1 MRWVRTNISSIYYF
15 TEIPIILKQHI
26 QSDWISNEPRKW
38 GDVLRTLSVHGYSKP
53 WRTSLGMNKPRTWCK
68 SGQVSLVK
76 FQTTDTYVAA
86 KKLSHCETVALWN
99 SLETWKTS
107 SIPLRCH
114 WNPTVN
120 SGKVPGR
127 VLPLCWAIYMCCH
140 FDPLFWPSE
149 DWTQSFWGTFSYPPT
164 PKSSFWV
171 PILPELH
178 LFDPKFHFAS
188 IF

>member
-1 MRWVRTNISSIYYF
+1 M
-15 TEIPIILKQHI
+15 
-26 QSDWISNEPRKW
+26 
-38 GDVLRTLSVHGYSKP
+38 
-53 WRTSLGMNKPRTWCK
+53 
-68 SGQVSLVK
+68 K

-86 KKLSHCETVALWN
+86 KNLSHCETVALWN

-149 DWTQSFWGTFSYPPT
+149 DWTQSFWLIHQHQKAHFGYQSFQNYIFLTPNSTLPRSFRVQFSAARGTPPPVSRPSTSHTPPPPPPNHPPT
-164 PKSSFWV
+164 PLWSSLSLV
-171 PILPELH
+171 VV
-178 LFDPKFHFAS
+178 
-188 IF
+188 